1 MTVDFESLMARQ
13 TIADIR
19 ASMVAACEAV
29 DFLVSRLPILSRLR
43 KLALDAVP
51 VIVQSATAVNAEA
64 IRGGLLDY
72 ASGVWLELLA
82 INLYGIE
89 AGRIAETFA
98 TTPVTFV
105 NTSNS
110 PYNFADGEVIVGN
123 GVVTYTAPAFELAAA
138 GNDGDEVTVDVTATV
153 AGSSG
158 STLAATIT
166 TMVTTFNGVACTN
179 DSAASGT
186 DEETDEQLRERCRL
200 SRAALSNAGPVDAIR
215 YVALSAVRTDGTAIG
230 VTRVQVV
237 ENGTSVGDVAVYLAD
252 SDGSVAVDD
261 VARIDHLLRTLV
273 IPTGVNYIG
282 TFDCDTVSV
291 AITYTARYKAS
302 SGFSEAELATMVAA
316 ALAEMFANHPIGGY
330 FDSGGGPSGVMYRNE
345 IAATIACVTG
355 EDSDERPIKS
365 VTVSL
370 PAGDV
375 TLDPGEVAT
384 LGAITPN
391 WIAVQ

>member
-1 MTVDFESLMARQ
+1 MAVDFESLMARQ

-19 ASMVAACEAV
+19 TSMIAACEAV

-51 VIVQSATAVNAEA
+51 VIVHTATEVNAEA

-98 TTPVTFV
+98 TTPVTFT

-123 GVVTYTAPAFELAAA
+123 GMVTYTVPAFELAAV
-138 GNDGDEVTVDVTATV
+138 GNDGDEITVDVTATV

-158 STLAATIT
+158 STAAATIT
-166 TMVTTFNGVACTN
+166 EMVTTFNGVACTN
-179 DSAASGT
+179 ASAASGT
-186 DEETDEQLRERCRL
+186 DEETDTQLRARCKL

-215 YVALSAVRTDGTAIG
+215 FVALSATYEDGTACG

-237 ENGTSVGDVAVYLAD
+237 ENGTSIGDVAVYLAD
-252 SDGSVAVDD
+252 ADGGVSEE
-261 VARIDHLLRTLV
+261 ARVRVDHLLRTLV
-273 IPTGVNYIG
+273 IPSGVNYIG
-282 TFDCDTVSV
+282 TFAATAV
-291 AITYTARYKAS
+291 AVPVTYAGRYKVSA
-302 SGFSEAELATMVAA
+302 GFSTETLEEMVSEALTD
-316 ALAEMFANHPIGGY
+316 MFAEHPIGGY
-330 FDSGGGPSGVMYRNE
+330 IETSTEPDGSMYQSDIE
-345 IAATIACVTG
+345 TTIACVVG
-355 EDSDERPIKS
+355 EAGTERPIKKA
-365 VTVSL
+365 TVSA
-370 PAGDV
+370 PAADV
-375 TLDPGEVAT
+375 VLEPGEVAT
-384 LGAITPN
+384 LGLITPT
-391 WIAVQ
+391 WVEV

>member
-1 MTVDFESLMARQ
+1 MSVDFESLMARQ

-19 ASMVAACEAV
+19 TSMIAACEAV

-51 VIVQSATAVNAEA
+51 VIVHTATEVNAEA

-98 TTPVTFV
+98 TTPVTFT

-123 GVVTYTAPAFELAAA
+123 GMVTYTAPAFELAAV
-138 GNDGDEVTVDVTATV
+138 GNDGDEAIVDVTATV

-158 STLAATIT
+158 STDAATIT

-179 DSAASGT
+179 TAAARGT
-186 DEETDEQLRERCRL
+186 DEETDEQLRTRCRL
-200 SRAALSNAGPVDAIR
+200 ARAALSNAGHVDAIR
-215 YVALSAVRTDGTAIG
+215 FVALSATYDDGTAVG

-237 ENGTSVGDVAVYLAD
+237 ENDPSMGDVKVFLAD
-252 SDGSVAVDD
+252 ADGGVSED
-261 VARIDHLLRTLV
+261 ARVRVDHLLRTLV
-273 IPTGVNYIG
+273 IPSGVNYINTYAAVG
-282 TFDCDTVSV
+282 V
-291 AITYTARYKAS
+291 AVAVTYTARYKAS
-302 SGFSEAELATMVAA
+302 AGFSTDELEEMAA
-316 ALAEMFANHPIGGY
+316 DALGDMFEEHPIGGY
-330 FDSGGGPSGVMYRNE
+330 IESGPDGAMYQNDIE
-345 IAATIACVTG
+345 TTIACVRG
-355 EDSDERPIKS
+355 EESDERPIKK
-365 VTVSL
+365 VTVAA
-370 PAGDV
+370 PAADV
-375 TLDPGEVAT
+375 VLEPGEVAT

-391 WIAVQ
+391 WVEV

>member
-1 MTVDFESLMARQ
+1 MSVDFESLMARQ

-19 ASMVAACEAV
+19 TSMIAACEAV

-51 VIVQSATAVNAEA
+51 VIVHTATEVNAEA

-98 TTPVTFV
+98 TTPVTFT

-123 GVVTYTAPAFELAAA
+123 GMVTYTAPAFELAAF
-138 GNDGDEVTVDVTATV
+138 GNDGAIVTVDVTCTV
-153 AGSSG
+153 AGSAG
-158 STLAATIT
+158 DAEAGEID
-166 TMVTTFNGVACTN
+166 TMVTTFNGVTCTN
-179 DSAASGT
+179 ASAANGA

-237 ENGTSVGDVAVYLAD
+237 ENGTSIGDVAVYLAD
-252 SDGSVAVDD
+252 SDGSVAADD
-261 VARIDHLLRTLV
+261 VDRIDHLLRTLV
-273 IPTGVNYIG
+273 IPTGVNYDD
-282 TFDCDTVSV
+282 TYDCTEVSV
-291 AITYTARYKAS
+291 PITYTARYKAS
-302 SGFSEAELATMVAA
+302 AGFSTDELEEMVAD

-330 FDSGGGPSGVMYRNE
+330 FDSGGGPSGVMYKNE

-370 PAGDV
+370 PAADV
-375 TLDPGEVAT
+375 ALDPGEVAT

-391 WIAVQ
+391 WIAV